1 MIPGPLGIRWKDR
14 LVPRLETGELA
25 GQDPATPYRVSRWL
39 DIAPR
44 IGDDIFLKLHT
55 HGAYERSTGMLL
67 DGGID
72 RMYDLVSAECR
83 SRGWELHFATAWE
96 MRQAVDRL

>member
-1 MIPGPLGIRWKDR
+1 
-14 LVPRLETGELA
+14 
-25 GQDPATPYRVSRWL
+25 
-39 DIAPR
+39 
-44 IGDDIFLKLHT
+44 
-55 HGAYERSTGMLL
+55 MLL